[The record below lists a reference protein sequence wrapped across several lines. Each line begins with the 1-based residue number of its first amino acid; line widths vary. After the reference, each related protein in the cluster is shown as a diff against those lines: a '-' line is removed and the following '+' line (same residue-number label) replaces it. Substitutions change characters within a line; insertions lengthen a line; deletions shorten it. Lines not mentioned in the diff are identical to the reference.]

1 MASTENDAIDRF
13 FRSGLKLPHL
23 RILVSLAE
31 LGQVTRVAAA
41 FHVTQ
46 AAISKQIGEI
56 EEALGVPV
64 ARRVGNAV
72 ELTDLL

>member
-13 FRSGLKLPHL
+13 FRNGLKLPHL

-46 AAISKQIGEI
+46 PAISKQIG
-56 EEALGVPV
+56 
-64 ARRVGNAV
+64 
-72 ELTDLL
+72 